1 MKKSKTMNELY
12 WLAEDL
18 DEPEKVIEFHRNYVN
33 LDLLSQNQSGSAI
46 YKAIYNLFILNEA
59 RG

>member
-1 MKKSKTMNELY
+1 MSELY